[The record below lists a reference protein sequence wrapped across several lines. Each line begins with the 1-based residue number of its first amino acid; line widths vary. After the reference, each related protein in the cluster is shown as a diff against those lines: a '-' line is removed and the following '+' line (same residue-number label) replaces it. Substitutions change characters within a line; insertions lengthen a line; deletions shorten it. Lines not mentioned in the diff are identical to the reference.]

1 MPINIKVEVFEGP
14 LDLLFHLIEKS
25 EINIYDIPIS
35 EITNQYLEYLLLME
49 ELDLEIASEF
59 MLMAATLIQIKSK
72 MLLPKPLKE
81 ETVDDLDPRE
91 ELVRKLLEYKQYK
104 EASNILKEK
113 MDVYEKIFYK
123 HPDPIE
129 MYVNDLNDFQ
139 DMNIQVLFNSLKN
152 ILASQKE
159 IEEQN
164 NNRVKFILKDKVT
177 IEEKLYELENL
188 LQKNKSFYFEH
199 LFSGSTSKHE
209 IIVTFLAL
217 LELMKRHLV
226 TLEQD
231 KNFDIILIKS
241 I

>member
-1 MPINIKVEVFEGP
+1 MPINIKIEVFEGP

-59 MLMAATLIQIKSK
+59 MLMAATLIEIKSK
-72 MLLPKPLKE
+72 MLLPKPPKE
-81 ETVDDLDPRE
+81 ETVDYLDPRE

-113 MDVYEKIFYK
+113 MNVYEKIFYK
-123 HPDPIE
+123 NPDPIE
-129 MYVNDLNDFQ
+129 MHINDLNDFP
-139 DMNIQVLFNSLKN
+139 DMNAQILFNSLKN
-152 ILASQKE
+152 ILANQKE
-159 IEEQN
+159 KESQN
-164 NNRVKFILKDKVT
+164 NTVRLILKDKVT
-177 IEEKLYELENL
+177 IEQKLYELETL
-188 LQKNKSFYFEH
+188 LRKNKSFYFEH
-199 LFSGSTSKHE
+199 LFSGSTTKHE
-209 IIVTFLAL
+209 IIITFLAL
-217 LELMKRHLV
+217 LELMKRQII
-226 TLEQD
+226 TLEQN

>member
-1 MPINIKVEVFEGP
+1 MPINIKIEVFEGP

-35 EITNQYLEYLLLME
+35 EITNQYLVYLLLME

-59 MLMAATLIQIKSK
+59 MLMAATLIEIKSK
-72 MLLPKPLKE
+72 MLLPKPPKE
-81 ETVDDLDPRE
+81 EAINYLDPRE

-104 EASNILKEK
+104 EASAILKEK

-123 HPDPIE
+123 DPDPIE
-129 MYVNDLNDFQ
+129 MHISDLNDYP
-139 DMNIQVLFNSLKN
+139 DMNAQILFNSLKN
-152 ILASQKE
+152 ILANQKQ
-159 IEEQN
+159 IENEN
-164 NNRVKFILKDKVT
+164 NTVRLILKDKLT
-177 IEEKLYELENL
+177 IEQKLYELETL

-199 LFSGSTSKHE
+199 LFSNSTTKYE

-217 LELMKRHLV
+217 LELMKRHIV